1 MNSKEK
7 VSEVLQYLGQRE
19 STGKPL
25 PASDQL
31 TLMLNELLEGRIVPV
46 PIFQCIDFEW
56 MAAQTGQYPKVIAK
70 TDLISPIC
78 GFYEE
83 DILEVTK
90 KLSALGTP
98 QLLIIIPD
106 SELYDYRAFSF
117 AQNLQE
123 RKQMALDYQIA
134 LPKRLAKICDAGG
147 SVILWSEYC
156 SSFGLAS
163 PQEYTTKNREMI
175 KQDKTLEN
183 KIRGQAKDS
192 RRFLI
197 NKGLDSTYIAGIPNE
212 TMEEKVGWYCAMYAG
227 EGQALFDSKAITIN
241 LEDGRVPA
249 WFQRGAGNSLPI
261 LSPVNPNS
269 FYTWRKQQI

>member
-7 VSEVLQYLGQRE
+7 VGEILQYLGQRE

-25 PASDQL
+25 PAYDQL
-31 TLMLNELLEGRIVPV
+31 ALRLNELLEGRSVPV

-56 MAAQTGQYPKVIAK
+56 IAAQIGQYPKVIAK
-70 TDLISPIC
+70 TDLDTPIC

-90 KLSALGTP
+90 RLSALGTP
-98 QLLIIIPD
+98 KLLIIIPD

-117 AQNLQE
+117 SQSLQE
-123 RKQMALDYQIA
+123 RRQLALDYQIA
-134 LPKRLAKICDAGG
+134 LPKRLTRICDAGG
-147 SVILWSEYC
+147 SIMLWSEYC

-163 PQEYTTKNREMI
+163 PQEYTTKNRKMI
-175 KQDKTLEN
+175 KQDKALEN

-192 RRFLI
+192 RKFLVSQ
-197 NKGLDSTYIAGIPNE
+197 GLDPTYVTGIPNE
-212 TMEEKVGWYCAMYAG
+212 EMEEKVGWYCAMYAG
-227 EGQALFDSKAITIN
+227 EGKALSDSGAIAIN

-249 WFQRGAGNSLPI
+249 WFQRGADNLLPI
-261 LSPVNPNS
+261 LSPVDPNN
-269 FYTWRKQQI
+269 FYTWRKQRI